1 MFALKRAFACFLIC
15 EEFRELST
23 FLQVAKLQSFSKAAK
38 VLGYSQAAVT
48 IQIKQLEQELGAHL
62 FDRIGKQTTL
72 THQGSVFYE
81 YAASIIRDMAQAK
94 DAVSHPQKL
103 TGRLCIGTI
112 ESICA
117 SIFPNLLTEYHKRHP
132 EVNISIRTD
141 SPDQLLEQINS
152 NQLDLVYFMD
162 KRVYDVKWE
171 KVLEEPEDI
180 VFAAT
185 PDHPLA
191 QRDEPLE
198 LDEILSYPFVLT
210 EKDASYR
217 LLLEQYLAAMGKHL
231 DPYLEIGNTDFI
243 LQFLRQNTGVTFLPH
258 FTVER
263 SVKEGYLRI
272 LPVKRFAIRTWRQ
285 LLYHKDKWVTREM
298 AEFIKLA
305 QELS

>member
-1 MFALKRAFACFLIC
+1 MN
-15 EEFRELST
+15 T
-23 FLQVAKLQSFSKAAK
+23 
-38 VLGYSQAAVT
+38 
-48 IQIKQLEQELGAHL
+48 
-62 FDRIGKQTTL
+62 
-72 THQGSVFYE
+72 
-81 YAASIIRDMAQAK
+81 QAK

>member
-1 MFALKRAFACFLIC
+1 M
-15 EEFRELST
+15 EFRELST

-48 IQIKQLEQELGAHL
+48 IQIKQLEQELGVHL
-62 FDRIGKQTTL
+62 FDRIGKQTSL

-81 YAASIIRDMAQAK
+81 YAASIMRDMAQAK
-94 DAVSHPQKL
+94 DAVSHSQKL
-103 TGRLCIGTI
+103 NGRLCIGTI

-117 SIFPNLLTEYHKRHP
+117 SIFPSLLTEYHRRHP
-132 EVNISIRTD
+132 DVNISIRTD
-141 SPDQLLEQINS
+141 SPDQLLEQING

-162 KRVYDVKWE
+162 KQVYDIKWE

-191 QRDEPLE
+191 QRSEPLE
-198 LDEILSYPFVLT
+198 LDEVLSYPFVLT

-217 LLLEQYLAAMGKHL
+217 LILEQHLASMGKQL

-243 LQFLRQNTGVTFLPH
+243 LQFLKQNTGVTFLPH
-258 FTVER
+258 FTVEQ
-263 SVKEGYLRI
+263 SVKEGYLCI

-298 AEFIKLA
+298 AEFIRLA

>member
-1 MFALKRAFACFLIC
+1 M
-15 EEFRELST
+15 EFRELST

-48 IQIKQLEQELGAHL
+48 IQIKQLEHELGVHL

-72 THQGSVFYE
+72 THQGTVFYE
-81 YAASIIRDMAQAK
+81 YAASITRDMAQAK

-117 SIFPNLLTEYHKRHP
+117 AIFPSLLTEYHRRHP
-132 EVNISIRTD
+132 DVNISIRTD

-171 KVLEEPEDI
+171 KVLEEPEEI
-180 VFAAT
+180 IFAAT

-191 QRDEPLE
+191 QYNEPLE
-198 LDEILSYPFVLT
+198 LDEVLSYPFVLT

-217 LLLEQYLAAMGKHL
+217 LILDQYLAAIGKHL

-243 LQFLRQNTGVTFLPH
+243 LQFLKQNTGVTFLPH
-258 FTVER
+258 FTVEQ

-272 LPVKRFAIRTWRQ
+272 LPVKHFAICTWRQ

>member
-1 MFALKRAFACFLIC
+1 M
-15 EEFRELST
+15 EFRELST

-72 THQGSVFYE
+72 THQGSVFYDH
-81 YAASIIRDMAQAK
+81 AASIMRD
-94 DAVSHPQKL
+94 
-103 TGRLCIGTI
+103 
-112 ESICA
+112 
-117 SIFPNLLTEYHKRHP
+117 
-132 EVNISIRTD
+132 VNISIRTD